1 MGVAGPFSIAK
12 YESSEGTFIYKIK
25 VQPETIAASFGST
38 SNAEPSGARTAFLP
52 SAVVSRSRRSIGVHP
67 RTVSVKVTATGV
79 SAANAVNSILQ
90 IPILSKAS
98 YAAIKEGD
106 VGVYQGDTIVV
117 VTRHPENIV

>member
-12 YESSEGTFIYKIK
+12 YESSEGTFVYKIK

-38 SNAEPSGARTAFLP
+38 SNAEPSGARTPFLP
-52 SAVVSRSRRSIGVHP
+52 SAVISRSRRSIGVHP

-79 SAANAVNSILQ
+79 SAANAVNSIIQ
-90 IPILSKAS
+90 IPILSKAT
-98 YAAIKEGD
+98 YAAIVEGA